1 MKHQQG
7 FTIVELMVAI
17 FITTL
22 ITIVITDYMMQN
34 TRSSIITSSQ
44 QNILRE
50 IEQSL
55 DEVATDIR
63 VSANADTN
71 NRNAD
76 PNAPTNGDQYS
87 WASNA
92 NTLVLAKAAQTP
104 SGNIMFSDP
113 QLYVTH
119 KDNLIYFV
127 KNGTLYRRR
136 VAAPIAGNGNPTT
149 CPVNL
154 ATSSCPRDRELLHN
168 VTNWQVEY
176 LDGNNVAVAPTN
188 ARSVRLTLSAAEKKY
203 GKLQSASYTTWMVF
217 RND

>member
-104 SGNIMFSDP
+104 GGNIMFSDP
-113 QLYVTH
+113 QHYVTH

-136 VAAPIAGNGNPTT
+136 VAAPVAGNGNPTT

-154 ATSSCPRDRELLHN
+154 ANSSCPKDRELLHN

-176 LDGNNVAVAPTN
+176 LDGNNATVAPTN
-188 ARSVRLTLSAAEKKY
+188 ARSVRPTLSAAEEKY
-203 GKLQSASYTTWMVF
+203 GKLQSASSTTWMVF

>member
-7 FTIVELMVAI
+7 FTICGLMVAI

-44 QNILRE
+44 QNILK

-76 PNAPTNGDQYS
+76 PTHQPMATSTAGLPAPTPRTCQGC
-87 WASNA
+87 A
-92 NTLVLAKAAQTP
+92 NTWRQHYVLRPAALR
-104 SGNIMFSDP
+104 DP
-113 QLYVTH
+113 Q
-119 KDNLIYFV
+119 DNLIYFV
-127 KNGTLYRRR
+127 KNGAVPATCRCAHRRKWK
-136 VAAPIAGNGNPTT
+136 PTT

-154 ATSSCPRDRELLHN
+154 ATSSCPKDRELS
-168 VTNWQVEY
+168 TM
-176 LDGNNVAVAPTN
+176 
-188 ARSVRLTLSAAEKKY
+188 SLT
-203 GKLQSASYTTWMVF
+203 GG
-217 RND
+217 

>member
-1 MKHQQG
+1 MKRQDG

-22 ITIVITDYMMQN
+22 MTIVITDYMMQN

-50 IEQSL
+50 IQQSL
-55 DEVATDIR
+55 DEVTADIR
-63 VSANADTN
+63 VSANADSN

-76 PNAPTNGDQYS
+76 SNAPSAGDQFS
-87 WASNA
+87 WASTA
-92 NTLVLAKAAQTP
+92 STLILAKAAQT
-104 SGNIMFSDP
+104 SNGSILFSDP
-113 QLYVTH
+113 QHYVTH

-136 VAAPIAGNGNPTT
+136 VAAPITGNGNPTT
-149 CPVNL
+149 CPANL
-154 ATSSCPRDRELLHN
+154 ATAACPKDRELLHG
-168 VTNWQVEY
+168 VTNWQIEY
-176 LDGNNVAVAPTN
+176 LDGNNTAVAPTN
-188 ARSVRLTLSAAEKKY
+188 ARSIRLTLSAAQKKY
-203 GKLQSASYTTWMVF
+203 GKIQSASYTTWMVF